1 MRHADFID
9 TTEDAANGF
18 ALLLESADHT
28 TPVSSCPGWSL
39 VELAVHL
46 GGVHR
51 WARAQLLGGGQQ
63 LDRQTPDAPL
73 ADRDALVAWFREGA
87 ADLVATLRELPE
99 DAPCWALYPP
109 ARASTWA
116 RRQALETALH
126 LWDASDSLGIAV
138 PIRPD
143 LAAAGVAE
151 VAEDMYPRQVALG
164 RMPSL
169 EERVDL
175 RMLDRLERPGD
186 GGSFGLRVRLGPVD
200 ETPAGTAN
208 TLSGARPADAT
219 LELTAEAAL
228 LLLWKRRDLA
238 AVGARVTGSREVL
251 ERVLGNPLAP

>member
-9 TTEDAANGF
+9 TTEDAATGF
-18 ALLLESADHT
+18 GLLLESADLA
-28 TPVSSCPGWSL
+28 TPVPSCPGWSL
-39 VELAVHL
+39 AELASHL

-51 WARAQLLGGGQQ
+51 WARAQLLGGGPQV
-63 LDRQTPDAPL
+63 DRQTPDAPL

-87 ADLVATLRELPE
+87 TDLVATLRELPE

-109 ARASTWA
+109 ERASTWA
-116 RRQALETALH
+116 KRQAFETVLH

-138 PIRPD
+138 PIHPS

-175 RMLDRLERPGD
+175 RLRDRLERSGD
-186 GGSFGLRVRLGPVD
+186 SGSFGVRVRLGPVD
-200 ETPAGTAN
+200 EAPADSSTAASE
-208 TLSGARPADAT
+208 TTPADAT
-219 LELTAEAAL
+219 LEVTAGDAL
-228 LLLWKRRDLA
+228 LLLWKRRDLT
-238 AVGARVTGSREVL
+238 AVDARITGSRAVL
-251 ERVLGNPLAP
+251 ERVLAQPLAP